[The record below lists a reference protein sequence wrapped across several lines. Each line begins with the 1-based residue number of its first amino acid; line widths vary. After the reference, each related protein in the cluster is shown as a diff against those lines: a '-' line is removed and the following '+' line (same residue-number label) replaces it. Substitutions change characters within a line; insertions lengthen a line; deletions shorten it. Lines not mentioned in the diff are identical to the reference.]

1 VILWDR
7 PHVDIQSLAVSV
19 IYYILTN
26 QWLSEKSGWQ
36 PRKVSDT
43 GKKIQHT
50 IVTTVGETAEKFN
63 LDHHHYIEPLSK
75 TETMHAS
82 TMNHTR
88 SCNRDVSPDPL
99 LE

>member
-1 VILWDR
+1 MRGSDPMR
-7 PHVDIQSLAVSV
+7 STSCGYA
-19 IYYILTN
+19 
-26 QWLSEKSGWQ
+26 EFSGFSHLLHFNK
-36 PRKVSDT
+36 PVTFR
-43 GKKIQHT
+43 KIQHT